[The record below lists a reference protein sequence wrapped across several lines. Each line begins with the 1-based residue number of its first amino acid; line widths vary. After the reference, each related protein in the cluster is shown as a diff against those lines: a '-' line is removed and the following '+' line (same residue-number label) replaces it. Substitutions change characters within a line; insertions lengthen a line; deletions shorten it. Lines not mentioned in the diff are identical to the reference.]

1 MRCANWL
8 AALALAAAVPLARAE
23 TVYVIEQL
31 VVGVNSTADDTGERI
46 ASIKSGDKVEL
57 IERVEEQAHIRLP
70 SGTEGWVKAS
80 YLSSDPPLQQ
90 RLDARTQEVTKLKAD
105 VTRLESELKAVRL
118 AATTAPAPAPPPVSA
133 PTPPP
138 APVTDANPGA
148 APAPGNRNSMFNN
161 ESRVKAGPPWTWIA
175 GVGAVSLLMGF
186 ALGWRM
192 LDRRIRAKY
201 GGLRIY

>member
-1 MRCANWL
+1 MRCTHWL

-31 VVGVNSTADDTGERI
+31 VVGVSSTADDTGERV

-70 SGTEGWVKAS
+70 SGAEGWVKAS

-90 RLDARTQEVTKLKAD
+90 RLDARTQEVTKLKAE

-118 AATTAPAPAPPPVSA
+118 AATAAPAPAPAPPPSA
-133 PTPPP
+133 PV
-138 APVTDANPGA
+138 ADANPGA
-148 APAPGNRNSMFNN
+148 APSPGNRGMFKN
-161 ESRVKAGPPWTWIA
+161 EPRLKAGPPWRWIA
-175 GVGAVSLLMGF
+175 AVGAGGLLLGF
-186 ALGWRM
+186 VLGWRM

>member
-1 MRCANWL
+1 MRSAHWL

-23 TVYVIEQL
+23 TAYVIEQL
-31 VVGVNSTADDTGERI
+31 VVGVNSASDDTGERI

-90 RLDARTQEVTKLKAD
+90 RLDARTEEVTKLKAE

-118 AATTAPAPAPPPVSA
+118 AATKAPPPAPAPAPVTA
-133 PTPPP
+133 PPP
-138 APVTDANPGA
+138 PQVQDANPGA
-148 APAPGNRNSMFNN
+148 APSPGNRGMFKN
-161 ESRVKAGPPWTWIA
+161 EPLLKTGPPWRWIG
-175 GVGAVSLLMGF
+175 GVGAGGLLLGF
-186 ALGWRM
+186 VLGWRM

>member
-31 VVGVNSTADDTGERI
+31 VVGVNSTSDETGERI

-70 SGTEGWVKAS
+70 SGAEGWVKAS

-90 RLDARTQEVTKLKAD
+90 RLDTRTQEVTKLKAE

-118 AATTAPAPAPPPVSA
+118 AATTAPAPAPPP
-133 PTPPP
+133 PPP
-138 APVTDANPGA
+138 AQVADANPGA
-148 APAPGNRNSMFNN
+148 APAPGNRSSMFKT
-161 ESRVKAGPPWTWIA
+161 EPRLKAGPPWSWIL
-175 GVGAVSLLMGF
+175 GVGAASLLLGF

>member
-1 MRCANWL
+1 MRSAHWL
-8 AALALAAAVPLARAE
+8 AALAFAAAVPLARAE

-31 VVGVNSTADDTGERI
+31 VVGVNSTSDETGERI

-80 YLSSDPPLQQ
+80 YLSSEPPLQQ
-90 RLDARTQEVTKLKAD
+90 RLDARTQEVAKLKGEL
-105 VTRLESELKAVRL
+105 TKLESELKAVRL
-118 AATTAPAPAPPPVSA
+118 AATSA
-133 PTPPP
+133 PPPP
-138 APVTDANPGA
+138 APTPVPAQAVPDANPGA
-148 APAPGNRNSMFNN
+148 APSAANRNGMFKT
-161 ESRVKAGPPWTWIA
+161 EPRLKSGPPWSWIA
-175 GVGAVSLLMGF
+175 GVGGVSLLLGF
-186 ALGWRM
+186 VLGWRM

>member
-1 MRCANWL
+1 MRCAHWL

-23 TVYVIEQL
+23 TAYVIEQL
-31 VVGVNSTADDTGERI
+31 VVGVNSASDDTGERI

-90 RLDARTQEVTKLKAD
+90 RLDARTQEVTKLKAE

-118 AATTAPAPAPPPVSA
+118 AATTAPPPAPTPAPAPVA
-133 PTPPP
+133 
-138 APVTDANPGA
+138 DANPGA
-148 APAPGNRNSMFNN
+148 APAPGNRNSSMFKT
-161 ESRVKAGPPWTWIA
+161 EPRLKTGPPWSWIG
-175 GVGAVSLLMGF
+175 GVGGVSLLLGF
-186 ALGWRM
+186 VLGWRM

>member
-31 VVGVNSTADDTGERI
+31 VVGVNSTADDAGERV

-57 IERVEEQAHIRLP
+57 IERVEDQAHIRLP

-80 YLSSDPPLQQ
+80 YLSSDPPLQD
-90 RLDARTQEVTKLKAD
+90 RLEARTAEVTKLKSD

-118 AATTAPAPAPPPVSA
+118 AATTAPAPAP
-133 PTPPP
+133 TPPP
-138 APVTDANPGA
+138 APVADANPGA
-148 APAPGNRNSMFNN
+148 APSPGNRNGSSMFKT
-161 ESRVKAGPPWTWIA
+161 EPRLKAGPPWSWIA
-175 GVGAVSLLMGF
+175 GVGAVSLLLGF
-186 ALGWRM
+186 VLGWRM